1 MITIKT
7 PEEIKILE
15 EGGKYLASVLH
26 EVATAATPGVAAVE
40 LDELAKKLIKKA
52 GGRPAFLGY
61 KSRGARK
68 PYPAALCVSIN
79 DEVVHG
85 IPFPEK
91 IIKEGDVVGLDL
103 GLEYKKLFTDMA
115 VTVGAGKISDS
126 AKKLINITEQALYKG
141 ISVLKHGATS
151 GDYGFAVQSFVEKA
165 GFNVVRALVGH
176 GVGYEVHEDPDI
188 PNWGKA
194 GEGFDFSEG
203 TVLALEPMVCQGG
216 PGVVQEK
223 ENGGWAW
230 KTKDGSLS
238 AHFEHT
244 VVIEKNGCRVLTKL

>member
-15 EGGKYLASVLH
+15 EGGKHLASVLH
-26 EVATAATPGVAAVE
+26 EVALAVKPGISAIE
-40 LDELAKKLIKKA
+40 LEDLAKNLIKKA

-68 PYPAALCVSIN
+68 PYPAALCVSVN

-85 IPFPEK
+85 IPFPHK

-126 AKKLINITEQALYKG
+126 AKKLINITEQALCKG

-165 GFNVVRALVGH
+165 GFNAVRSLVGH

-203 TVLALEPMVCQGG
+203 MVLALEPMVCQSR
-216 PGVVQEK
+216 PEVIQEK
-223 ENGGWAW
+223 GGWAW

-244 VVIEKNGCRVLTKL
+244 VVIEKNRARILTKV

>member
-15 EGGKYLASVLH
+15 EGGKHLASVLH
-26 EVATAATPGVAAVE
+26 EVALAVKPGISALE
-40 LDELAKKLIKKA
+40 LEDLAKNLIKKA

-68 PYPAALCVSIN
+68 PYPAALCVSVN

-126 AKKLINITEQALYKG
+126 AKKLINITEQALCKG

-151 GDYGFAVQSFVEKA
+151 GDYGFAVQSFVEKS
-165 GFNVVRALVGH
+165 GFNAVRVLVGH

-203 TVLALEPMVCQGG
+203 MVLALEPMVCQGRSE
-216 PGVVQEK
+216 VIQEK
-223 ENGGWAW
+223 GGWAW

-244 VVIEKNGCRVLTKL
+244 VVIEKNRARVLTKL

>member
-1 MITIKT
+1 MISIKT
-7 PEEIKILE
+7 PEEIKILS
-15 EGGKYLASVLH
+15 EGGKILASVLH
-26 EVATAATPGVAAVE
+26 EVALAVKPGVSAVE
-40 LDELAKKLIKKA
+40 LEEVAKRLIKKA
-52 GGRPAFLGY
+52 GGKPAFLDY
-61 KSRGARK
+61 KPRGARK

-85 IPFPEK
+85 IPFPPK

-115 VTVGAGKISDS
+115 LTVGAGKISDS

-141 ISVLKHGATS
+141 IYVLKDGVTS
-151 GDYGFAVQSFVEKA
+151 GDYGFAVQNFVEKA
-165 GFNVVRALVGH
+165 GFNVVRVLVGH

-188 PNWGKA
+188 PNWGRR

-203 TVLALEPMVCQGG
+203 MVLALEPMVCQGG
-216 PGVVQEK
+216 HEVIQEK
-223 ENGGWAW
+223 GGWAW
-230 KTKDGSLS
+230 KTKDGLLS

-244 VVIEKNGCRVLTKL
+244 VVIEKNSCRILTKL